1 MFKVESIA
9 LTAALFGYATAAT
22 GCYPAYTSA
31 GGYTDDEKS
40 FSSYASATET
50 VDVISDCTITDPATA
65 GCVNGKRTTTT
76 TKTYNYKCWEPL
88 FCNKVGHGPTE
99 LGGSV
104 AWNKVGECSG
114 TVTVSAGSAT
124 IPLPDLY
131 NGASGSGCPKAFV
144 AGTDYDA
151 GDIVSVVKS
160 AYTSV
165 YQCAGE
171 PTNQFCGMAGY
182 EAGEGLYWEQAWTD
196 LGRCAGTISPT
207 DSPVFVSLADA
218 GGCPKE
224 YENSGDDYEEG
235 DRVSKDGYVYTCKG
249 WPNSAHCSQA
259 GYEPGNDIPTAED
272 PYWKQAWSV
281 TGFCSGTIAP
291 TSSPSNEVLTFM
303 GGCPEVWDGSTYEE
317 GDKVSDGQLVFQ
329 CKAWPHSGHCGQAG
343 YEPNTDPATPEAWKD
358 AWTVVGYCRGSVGP
372 TSSPSVD
379 AANLVG
385 VCPEEWE
392 SGDNL
397 KYEEGD
403 MVSATV
409 SDVPLRKI
417 AFKCKA
423 WPYSGHCGQHAPTE
437 ELGGSLGWTIAGSC
451 DGSVG
456 PTSSPSFDK
465 LNEVVGGCPDLYSKT
480 YTDYEAGDLVSYQTS
495 ATPSRTL
502 LYECRSF
509 PNSGYCNQAGFEP
522 TTQYSNMAWTLK
534 GYCDGS
540 MAPTP
545 APQPYAGTCLYTK
558 CVDDTVC
565 DKDGIAP
572 PVNNPALSPPTDGG
586 VNGGT
591 ACSCTSNSDPDCT
604 KGTQTICRFKN
615 VDSYSTSTTYAFG
628 DEVRLGATRF
638 KCKNWP
644 NGLWC
649 NNAAYKPELEA
660 GIWGDA
666 WSKES
671 DCP

>member
-1 MFKVESIA
+1 MFKIQSIA
-9 LTAALFGYATAAT
+9 LTAALFGYATAT
-22 GCYPAYTSA
+22 GCYPAYSP
-31 GGYTDDEKS
+31 GGAYKKDDNVSYFYTE
-40 FSSYASATET
+40 
-50 VDVISDCTITDPATA
+50 DVITDCAVVVPPTA
-65 GCVNGKRTTTT
+65 GCVDGKRTTPTT
-76 TKTYNYKCWEPL
+76 RSYNYECISDAW
-88 FCNKVGHGPTE
+88 CGNSGYGP
-99 LGGSV
+99 GSATV
-104 AWNKVGECSG
+104 DSYISLAWTKEGSECTG
-114 TVTVSAGSAT
+114 SAGSAT
-124 IPLPDLY
+124 VPLPDLY
-131 NGASGSGCPKAFV
+131 NGANDSGCPKAFV

-151 GDIVSVVKS
+151 ADIVSVVRNS
-160 AYTSV
+160 PGNSYTSV

-182 EAGEGLYWEQAWTD
+182 EAGEGLYWSQAWTD
-196 LGRCAGTISPT
+196 LGRCDGTISPT
-207 DSPVFVSLADA
+207 GSPSNEVLTNA
-218 GGCPKE
+218 GGCPGE
-224 YENSGDDYEEG
+224 YESSGDNYEEG

-259 GYEPGNDIPTAED
+259 GYEPGNDVPTAED

-303 GGCPEVWDGSTYEE
+303 GGCPEVWDSSTYEE

-343 YEPNTDPATPEAWKD
+343 YEPNTDSATPEAWKD
-358 AWTVVGYCRGSVGP
+358 AWTVVGYCSGTVGP
-372 TSSPSVD
+372 TSSPSND
-379 AANLVG
+379 PANSVG

-403 MVSATV
+403 MVSAIV

-417 AFKCKA
+417 AYKCKA
-423 WPYSGHCGQHAPTE
+423 WPMSGHCGQFAPTA

-451 DGSVG
+451 DGSIG

-495 ATPSRTL
+495 VTPSRSL
-502 LYECRSF
+502 LYECRPF

-545 APQPYAGTCLYTK
+545 APQPYDNSGGTCWYKKCYEDTPCNKDDGIPAGTAIIASGS
-558 CVDDTVC
+558 TVC
-565 DKDGIAP
+565 SCKTGDD
-572 PVNNPALSPPTDGG
+572 PV
-586 VNGGT
+586 
-591 ACSCTSNSDPDCT
+591 CTT
-604 KGTQTICRFKN
+604 GTQTVCAQ
-615 VDSYSTSTTYAFG
+615 VGVGSYSTSATYEYG
-628 DEVRLGATRF
+628 DEVRLGVVRF

-649 NNAAYKPELEA
+649 NNDAYKPELEA

-666 WSKES
+666 WTKVS

>member
-1 MFKVESIA
+1 
-9 LTAALFGYATAAT
+9 
-22 GCYPAYTSA
+22 
-31 GGYTDDEKS
+31 
-40 FSSYASATET
+40 
-50 VDVISDCTITDPATA
+50 
-65 GCVNGKRTTTT
+65 
-76 TKTYNYKCWEPL
+76 
-88 FCNKVGHGPTE
+88 
-99 LGGSV
+99 
-104 AWNKVGECSG
+104 
-114 TVTVSAGSAT
+114 
-124 IPLPDLY
+124 
-131 NGASGSGCPKAFV
+131 
-144 AGTDYDA
+144 
-151 GDIVSVVKS
+151 
-160 AYTSV
+160 
-165 YQCAGE
+165 
-171 PTNQFCGMAGY
+171 MAGY
-182 EAGEGLYWEQAWTD
+182 EAGEGLYWSQAWTD
-196 LGRCAGTISPT
+196 LGRCDGTISPT
-207 DSPVFVSLADA
+207 GSPSNEVLTNA
-218 GGCPKE
+218 GGCPGE
-224 YENSGDDYEEG
+224 YESTGDNYEEG
-235 DRVSKDGYVYTCKG
+235 DCVSKDGYVYTCKG

-259 GYEPGNDIPTAED
+259 GYEPGNDVPTAED

-343 YEPNTDPATPEAWKD
+343 YEPNTDSATPGDAWKD
-358 AWTVVGYCRGSVGP
+358 AWTVVGYCSGSVGP
-372 TSSPSVD
+372 TSSPSID
-379 AANLVG
+379 AANSVG

-451 DGSVG
+451 DGSIG

-465 LNEVVGGCPDLYSKT
+465 LNEVAGGCPTEYSKS
-480 YTDYEAGDLVSYQTS
+480 YTDYEAGDLVSYKTS
-495 ATPSRTL
+495 ATPSRSL
-502 LYECRSF
+502 LYECKPF

-522 TTQYSNMAWTLK
+522 TKQYSNMAWDLK

-545 APQPYAGTCLYTK
+545 APQPYDNSAEACWFKKCMEVGCPKDGGNTDQAGVTGG
-558 CVDDTVC
+558 TVC
-565 DKDGIAP
+565 DCKTGDEPACTIGKQMQCVKAP
-572 PVNNPALSPPTDGG
+572 VS
-586 VNGGT
+586 
-591 ACSCTSNSDPDCT
+591 
-604 KGTQTICRFKN
+604 
-615 VDSYSTSTTYAFG
+615 SYSTSATYEFG
-628 DEVRLGATRF
+628 DEVRLGAVRF

-649 NNAAYKPELEA
+649 NNDAYKPELEA

-666 WSKES
+666 WTKMS
-671 DCP
+671 DCPATPAPTRG